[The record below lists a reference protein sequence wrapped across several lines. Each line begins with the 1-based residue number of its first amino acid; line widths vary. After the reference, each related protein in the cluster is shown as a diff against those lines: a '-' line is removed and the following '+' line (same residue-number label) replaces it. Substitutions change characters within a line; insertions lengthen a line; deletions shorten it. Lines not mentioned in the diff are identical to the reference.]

1 MNINKQTTKGN
12 KMKKIAMIIGLL
24 TVLATSANAFEI
36 ISIYNNGFGSSS
48 IYSSSSGL
56 VGTTYTNGF
65 GTTTLTL
72 W

>member
-1 MNINKQTTKGN
+1 
-12 KMKKIAMIIGLL
+12 MIIGVL
-24 TVLATSANAFEI
+24 TVLASNANAFEI

-56 VGTTYTNGF
+56 IGTTYDNGF

>member
-1 MNINKQTTKGN
+1 MNINKQQTKGN
-12 KMKKIAMIIGLL
+12 KMKKIAMIIGVL
-24 TVLATSANAFEI
+24 TVLASNASAFEM
-36 ISIYNNGFGSSS
+36 ISIYNNGFGMSS

-56 VGTTYTNGF
+56 IGTTYDNGF